1 MQAKTVSVGPVT
13 AAVTNQIC
21 ASQTP
26 NAGQMVI
33 NGAGATF
40 SINNIATAQDPA
52 GAGNLTL
59 VSSTVQFV
67 NPRYVYITS
76 AGNDSAL
83 AFTITG
89 TDANWNPLSETIT
102 GGNTKAVV
110 STKQF
115 TSVSSVY
122 VNGNCGSVQVGSFL
136 QATFTGST
144 ARQVTI
150 TPTGNESTNTF
161 TVTGT
166 DINGNSITESVA
178 GLNATASTTN
188 SYFYTVTSIRI
199 ANNAANAIVA
209 GMTNTA
215 ASDWIRFD
223 DFAPSNISIQCNV
236 SGSATYTV
244 QSTLSD
250 PNDPFTPTPRGSMT
264 WVNSS
269 DTAVVGATT
278 TQQSNF
284 LFAPKFARVVL
295 TTTST
300 GSVSAIFLQS
310 SAVPL

>member
-67 NPRYVYITS
+67 QPRYVYITS

-250 PNDPFTPTPRGSMT
+250 PNDPFTPTPRGSMI

-269 DTAVVGATT
+269 DTAVVAATS

-300 GSVSAIFLQS
+300 GSVTAIFLQS
-310 SAVPL
+310 SNGPI

>member
-67 NPRYVYITS
+67 QPRYVYITS

-161 TVTGT
+161 IVTGT

-250 PNDPFTPTPRGSMT
+250 PNDPFTPTPRGSMI

-269 DTAVVGATT
+269 DTAVVAATS

-295 TTTST
+295 TALST
-300 GSVSAIFLQS
+300 GSVTAIFLQS
-310 SAVPL
+310 SNGPI

>member
-67 NPRYVYITS
+67 QPRYVYVTS

-250 PNDPFTPTPRGSMT
+250 PNDPYTPTPRGSMT

-300 GSVSAIFLQS
+300 GSVTAIFLQS
-310 SAVPL
+310 SNGPI